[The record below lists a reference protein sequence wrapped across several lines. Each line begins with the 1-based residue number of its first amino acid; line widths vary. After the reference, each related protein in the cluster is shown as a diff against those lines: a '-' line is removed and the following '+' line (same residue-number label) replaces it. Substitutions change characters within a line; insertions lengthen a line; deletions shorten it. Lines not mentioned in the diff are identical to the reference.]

1 MFSIRKVRTASGSI
15 AIQVVQYQGHKS
27 IIMKHIGSTKDAVK
41 VSVLIQKAKE
51 WISNQTKQVSLFV
64 EPQQKILFVDRGE
77 CIGITHQFA
86 RQFLLCCINELGLMD
101 MIHYCL
107 I

>member
-27 IIMKHIGSTKDAVK
+27 KIMKHIGSSKDAEE

-51 WISNQTKQVSLFV
+51 WIKDRTKQISLFV

-77 CIGITHQFA
+77 C
-86 RQFLLCCINELGLMD
+86 MV
-101 MIHYCL
+101 
-107 I
+107 